1 MAEYDSNLLPNLQAN
16 LERISLDNITSVT
29 LNTDALKENFTAIVD
44 ILKGLVKRMDASQGS
59 SDKAN
64 KDIKDLRDRLEK
76 LDDRQAHD
84 KKDLNEKI
92 FNNQEKIKDLEH
104 QSDKNQK
111 DLEKLEQA
119 LRELKNDHNDL
130 KNTVDHSTEFSDAF
144 V

>member
-1 MAEYDSNLLPNLQAN
+1 MAEYDSNLLPNLQEN

-29 LNTDALKENFTAIVD
+29 LNTDTLRENFTAIVD

-64 KDIKDLRDRLEK
+64 SDIKDLRDRLEK
-76 LDDRQAHD
+76 LDDRQTHD

-119 LRELKNDHNDL
+119 LKELRNDHNDL
-130 KNTVDHSTEFSDAF
+130 KNTVDHSTFFHDA
-144 V
+144 

>member
-29 LNTDALKENFTAIVD
+29 LNTDALKENFTAIVE

-59 SDKAN
+59 SDQAN
-64 KDIKDLRDRLEK
+64 KDIQDLKDKLEK
-76 LDDRQAHD
+76 LDDRQTND

-92 FNNQEKIKDLEH
+92 FNNQEKIKDLEN

-119 LRELKNDHNDL
+119 LKELRNDHNDL
-130 KNTVDHSTEFSDAF
+130 KNTVDNSTEFYD
-144 V
+144 VYV